1 MITMLNPNAI
11 QNGSITQEMID
22 TSVLDAKQNITDESL
37 ATTSKEVV
45 GAINELFNGGV
56 KDKSIGIGKLTQ
68 AVQDTLEKVGTNV
81 KVLSSGTDL
90 KTVEEAGV
98 YILSGLKDYLNF
110 PTKWE
115 HYNTSILIV
124 SGDGN
129 NYNKGKT
136 IIGFQSGS
144 QYPFAATLRN
154 NEWIETDLYTVL
166 TNIKKDVTT
175 LQGLINTKVKII
187 NEDTDL
193 NTLTEDGLYLLSAG
207 HSYTNYPLSDGA
219 SGVNVVLLNEPAFLI
234 VSRWYSQTMA
244 SQIVLSVSNTMKF
257 PLARGRAYQGSAWSS
272 WNGDAMYNLW
282 SDVEDSVKKRD
293 DNLETTSKEVI
304 GAINELFNGGVKD
317 KSIEIG
323 KLAQAVQNTLKMVG
337 TNVKEVKT
345 GEDLFSLED
354 GIYALNGTTYKNY
367 PIGIP
372 FDASAVCILVVTH
385 SNQKVTLYGVD
396 GSHSNPILPMVA
408 IGDLTNKR
416 WTGGSFYS
424 FFASDYEVGHKLDQK
439 LDNTSTL
446 VDTEINNIWDNN

>member
-1 MITMLNPNAI
+1 MATMLNPNAI
-11 QNGSITQEMID
+11 QKGSITKDMID
-22 TSVLDAKQNITDESL
+22 ASVLGVKQNTTDESL

-56 KDKSIGIGKLTQ
+56 KDKSIEIGKLAQ
-68 AVQDTLEKVGTNV
+68 AVQDTLGKVGMSV

-98 YILSGLKDYLNF
+98 YILSGLKDYLNY
-110 PTKWE
+110 PNKWE

-144 QYPFAATLRN
+144 DYPFAATLRN

-193 NTLTEDGLYLLSAG
+193 NTITEDGLYLLSAG
-207 HSYTNYPLSDGA
+207 HSYANYPLNDGYEGNSVYISNA
-219 SGVNVVLLNEPAFLI
+219 ALLI
-234 VSRWYSQTMA
+234 VSRQYIQTRISQV
-244 SQIVLSVSNTMKF
+244 ILSVSNVYTF
-257 PLARGRAYQGSAWSS
+257 PLARNRYYDGSNWQYWNDDRMYKDIWQGVI
-272 WNGDAMYNLW
+272 N
-282 SDVEDSVKKRD
+282 SVKKQD
-293 DNLETTSKEVI
+293 DNLETTSKEVV
-304 GAINELFNGGVKD
+304 GAINEIFNGGVKD
-317 KSIEIG
+317 KSIEAG
-323 KLAQAVQNTLKMVG
+323 KLTQAVQDTLGKVG
-337 TNVKEVKT
+337 MNVKEVKS

-354 GIYALNGTTYKNY
+354 GIYSLNGSTYTNY

-372 FDASAVCILVVTH
+372 FDASSVCILVVTH
-385 SNQKVTLYGVD
+385 SNQRATLYGVD
-396 GSHSNPILPMVA
+396 GSHSSPTLPLVA

-446 VDTEINNIWDNN
+446 TDTEVNNIWDNN